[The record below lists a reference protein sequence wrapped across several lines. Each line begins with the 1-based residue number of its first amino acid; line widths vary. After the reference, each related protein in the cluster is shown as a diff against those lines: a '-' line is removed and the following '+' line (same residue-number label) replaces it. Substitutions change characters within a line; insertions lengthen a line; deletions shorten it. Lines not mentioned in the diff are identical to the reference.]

1 MITACGN
8 ACRPNYLT
16 DEFSDWQLA
25 ADDRHTSLGLR
36 SAEIE
41 ALEAMRDDEI
51 ADALDELPLENRM
64 VVYLADVEGLRYQ
77 EIATLMNIP
86 VGTVMSRLHRARRRL
101 RGLLADVAGDRGM
114 RRIAAK
120 PGRSLQEPPKHIA

>member
-1 MITACGN
+1 
-8 ACRPNYLT
+8 
-16 DEFSDWQLA
+16 
-25 ADDRHTSLGLR
+25 
-36 SAEIE
+36 
-41 ALEAMRDDEI
+41 MRDDEI

-77 EIATLMNIP
+77 EITTLMNTP

-101 RGLLADVAGDRGM
+101 RGLIADVAGDRGM

-120 PGRSLQEPPKHIA
+120 PGRRLQEPPKQIA

>member
-1 MITACGN
+1 MRQR
-8 ACRPNYLT
+8 RPAELLT
-16 DEFSDWQLA
+16 DELSDWQLA
-25 ADDRHTSLGLR
+25 AYGRHTSVGLR

-101 RGLLADVAGDRGM
+101 RGLLADVARDRGM

-120 PGRSLQEPPKHIA
+120 PGRRIQEPPKQIA